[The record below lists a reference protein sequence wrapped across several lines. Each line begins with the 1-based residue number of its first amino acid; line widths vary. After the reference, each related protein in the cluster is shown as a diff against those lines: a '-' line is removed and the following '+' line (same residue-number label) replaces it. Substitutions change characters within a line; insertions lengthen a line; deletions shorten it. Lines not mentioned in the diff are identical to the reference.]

1 MGKKVLAALLCS
13 ALLGAVPA
21 YAAEN
26 QADETVAV
34 SEDVS
39 ENTSEY
45 ISTDSAETVLPEEET
60 ASAATENSV
69 SPEANSENETPVAV
83 LSSGFQWLTDSAGQ
97 ARRYYVT
104 ADGSISHGNH
114 TTYTRTEDTV
124 SWLVVDGKWYLVD
137 VSDGHLLSGWQTVD
151 RNLYYLNPK
160 TFATE
165 TGGQARGGWAVI
177 DGQWYSFRSWGGART
192 GWYFY
197 DDCWYYLCAD
207 GHMENIS
214 ATVNGKTYFFRSWG
228 GMYANAVVSS
238 GDTRYYVQ
246 ADGSICLKTGWIKYK
261 NKWYWIKDG
270 SGRLAQNEWITY
282 DSNRYYLKDDG
293 TMASDEWID
302 DTWYFKSWG
311 GMCKN
316 DWIKVDGIWYYLN
329 EDGTK
334 HADGWLYY
342 LNNWYYLKDGGRM
355 AANEWVDYDHNWYY
369 FKNWGGMYHDEW
381 LVLNGTSYYFQN
393 WGGRYFS
400 TTAMIGGKQ
409 YTFDENGRKV
419 STQTE
424 WTKLASTL
432 KAAKTHNQL
441 IFVSASGTTAT
452 IAMVT
457 KDADGTWNEDLCT
470 SGYVGSGG
478 MGETTEWN
486 RRTPRGQFSFTYAF
500 GILPNPG
507 TQLPYTQVDDTYY
520 WVDDVNSRYYNQFV
534 TTKTTPKAWN
544 SAEHIIEIEP
554 AYHYVLS
561 LDYNPDCTPGVGSA
575 IFLHCST
582 NRPTGGCISVPEEQM
597 ITILK
602 NVQPGCQIIIDSA
615 SGLKNY

>member
-1 MGKKVLAALLCS
+1 MKRKVLAALLCGV
-13 ALLGAVPA
+13 LLGAAPV

-26 QADETVAV
+26 QSGETVSV

-39 ENTSEY
+39 S
-45 ISTDSAETVLPEEET
+45 D
-60 ASAATENSV
+60 V
-69 SPEANSENETPVAV
+69 SPEKGSENETPVVA
-83 LSSGFQWLTDSAGQ
+83 LTSGFQWITGSDGQ
-97 ARRYYVT
+97 AKLYYVT
-104 ADGSISHGNH
+104 AGGSISRGNH
-114 TTYTRTEDTV
+114 TAYTRAEDTV

-151 RNLYYLNPK
+151 RNLYYFNPD
-160 TFATE
+160 TCAME
-165 TGGQARGGWAVI
+165 TGNQTRGGWAMI
-177 DGQWYSFRSWGGART
+177 DGQWYSFRSWGGARK

-197 DDCWYYLCAD
+197 DNCWYYLYAD
-207 GHMENIS
+207 GHMENTS
-214 ATVNGKTYFFRSWG
+214 ATINGKTYFFRSWG
-228 GMYANAVVSS
+228 GMYANTVVSS
-238 GDTRYYVQ
+238 GDARYYVQ
-246 ADGSICLKTGWIKYK
+246 ADGSVCTKTGWIKDK

-282 DSNRYYLKDDG
+282 DNNRYYLKADG
-293 TMASDEWID
+293 TMASSEWID

-311 GMCKN
+311 GMYKGG
-316 DWIKVDGIWYYLN
+316 WLKVDGVWYYLN

-355 AANEWVDYDHNWYY
+355 ATNEWIKHDNNWYY
-369 FKNWGGMYHDEW
+369 FKSWGGMYHDEW
-381 LVLNGTSYYFQN
+381 LVKGGSSYYFRS
-393 WGGRYFS
+393 WGGMYSS
-400 TTAMIGGKQ
+400 TTVTIGGRQ
-409 YTFDENGRKV
+409 YTFDENGHKISV
-419 STQTE
+419 QSE
-424 WTKLASTL
+424 WTKLASGL

-457 KDADGTWNEDLCT
+457 RDADGTWSEDLCT
-470 SGYVGSGG
+470 SGYVGSAGV
-478 MGETTEWN
+478 GETTEWN
-486 RRTPRGQFSFTYAF
+486 HRTPRGQFGFTYAF

-507 TQLPYTQVDDTYY
+507 TKLSYTQVDDTYY

-544 SAEHIIEIEP
+544 SAEHIIEINP

-561 LDYNPDCTPGVGSA
+561 LDYNPNCTPGVGSA

-582 NRPTGGCISVPEEQM
+582 NRPTGGCISVPEDQM

-615 SGLKNY
+615 NGLKNY